1 MDIYETINR
10 RINELR
16 TKYRDTGK
24 AEYRYRINECERL
37 GKLLAGADTRRTTEV
52 VALHTAR
59 PKAIPKGEESRDT

>member
-1 MDIYETINR
+1 MDIYEKMSR

-24 AEYRYRINECERL
+24 AEYRYRLNECERL
-37 GKLLAGADTRRTTEV
+37 GKLLAGADTGRTTQV
-52 VALHTAR
+52 VALHAPR